1 MSDIDIDNEFSFQ
14 PLNFSSG
21 FGGGEGQPFGGG
33 SDADDANDVVIKND
47 SEYFEMEEAE
57 DVNLDMRKGASK
69 KKRKNVK
76 KDEMK
81 IKSEREIRNYS
92 EED

>member
-1 MSDIDIDNEFSFQ
+1 
-14 PLNFSSG
+14 
-21 FGGGEGQPFGGG
+21 
-33 SDADDANDVVIKND
+33 
-47 SEYFEMEEAE
+47 MEEAE

-81 IKSEREIRNYS
+81 IKSERLMCNYS
-92 EED
+92 EEDEKTVNSLLQIDELGAFACMSPGCNKKWK